1 MDGPAGMQATARKS
15 PPPSR
20 SLPAVLGRRSIAG
33 QVLILQ
39 VVVVVIVAAAAGTA
53 LVLIAR
59 HTASRST
66 ADRVLAVAETF
77 AEAPGVEAA
86 LAAPDPSAELQP
98 TAERVR
104 RRSGVDFLVVMNVH
118 GFRYTHPNPTL
129 IGKHFIGHIEP
140 ALRGHE
146 LTETFTGT
154 LGPSVR
160 AVVPVLGADG
170 SVRGLVAAGITLR
183 AVDASVTRQLLVVG
197 SASFAVVVLTLSGAV
212 LLSRRVRRQTHGLGS
227 ADLARMHEHHDTVL
241 HAVREGVLIIDDSR
255 QLLLA
260 NDEARRL
267 LGLPAGGEGRS
278 VDEVGLDPAVA
289 GLFGSGRLVDDA
301 VLPVG
306 DRLVAVNQRPTEHH
320 DRATG
325 SVVTLRDTT
334 ELRALT
340 GELDAVR
347 GFAAALRAQAHEAA
361 NRMHTVVTLVQLQRY
376 AQAVSFATAGLEGA
390 QQLTDQL
397 LAAVDE
403 PVLAALLLG
412 KVAQAHERGVELVV
426 TEDTRFESF
435 GIDAADLVTVVGNL
449 IDNAVDAALADG
461 PAGRPARR
469 PRRVTVAVQ
478 ADREA
483 CLVRVTDTGPGLTPD
498 QIDDAF
504 RLGWTTKS
512 DPAGPVPGRGIGLAL
527 VRQVVRRHAGSVTVR
542 RDGETAGR
550 DGETVERDGETV
562 FTVRLPARPATCS
575 ERGA

>member
-1 MDGPAGMQATARKS
+1 
-15 PPPSR
+15 
-20 SLPAVLGRRSIAG
+20 VLGRRSIAG

-39 VVVVVIVAAAAGTA
+39 VVVVVVVAIAAGTA
-53 LVLIAR
+53 LVFMAR
-59 HTASRST
+59 HAASRST

-77 AEAPGVEAA
+77 AEAPGTEAA

-98 TAERVR
+98 SAERVR
-104 RRSGVDFLVVMNVH
+104 RRTGIDFLVVMNVR
-118 GFRYTHPNPTL
+118 GIRYTHPNPKL
-129 IGKHFIGHIEP
+129 IGEHFIGHTEP
-140 ALRGHE
+140 ALRGRGHE
-146 LTETFTGT
+146 FTETFTGT

-183 AVDASVTRQLLVVG
+183 AVDESVTRQLLVVG
-197 SASFAVVVLTLSGAV
+197 SASSAVVGLTLGGAV
-212 LLSRRVRRQTHGLGS
+212 LLSGRVRRQTHGLGS
-227 ADLARMHEHHDTVL
+227 ADLARMYEHHDTVL
-241 HAVREGVLIIDDSR
+241 HAVREGVLIIGDSR

-267 LGLPAGGEGRS
+267 LGLRAGGEGRS

-306 DRLVAVNQRPTEHH
+306 DRLVAMNQRPTDHH
-320 DRATG
+320 DLMTG

-376 AQAVSFATAGLEGA
+376 AQAVSFATDGLAGA
-390 QQLTDQL
+390 QRLTDQL
-397 LAAVDE
+397 LSAVDE

-435 GIDAADLVTVVGNL
+435 GIDAADLVTLVGNL
-449 IDNAVDAALADG
+449 IDNAVDAALADDSAAQ
-461 PAGRPARR
+461 PARPAQRA
-469 PRRVTVAVQ
+469 RRVTVAVQ

-483 CLVRVTDTGPGLTPD
+483 CVVRVADTGPGLAPD

-504 RLGWTTKS
+504 GLGWTTKA
-512 DPAGPVPGRGIGLAL
+512 DPAGPVPGRGLGLAL
-527 VRQVVRRHAGSVTVR
+527 VRQVVRRYTGTVTVQ
-542 RDGETAGR
+542 R
-550 DGETVERDGETV
+550 DGETVEGDDETVERNGETV
-562 FTVRLPARPATCS
+562 FTVRLPARPTTRPEQEA
-575 ERGA
+575 